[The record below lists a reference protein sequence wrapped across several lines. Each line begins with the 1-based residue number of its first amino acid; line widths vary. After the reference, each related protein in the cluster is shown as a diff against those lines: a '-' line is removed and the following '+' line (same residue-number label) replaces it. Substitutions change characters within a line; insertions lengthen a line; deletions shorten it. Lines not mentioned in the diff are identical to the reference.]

1 MLVLWTYI
9 LNFVRSARRSRGNQV
24 QQTRRRRTMTTE
36 AVKNEI
42 IPVNYAEIDEFH
54 DRVLGFRN
62 EQEAADQFTRYR
74 LRLGVYGQR
83 QEDAQMMRVKIPGG
97 IVSAEQLEV
106 LGRIARELAPLG
118 KGHITTREN
127 IQYHHLKLEQ
137 AEEAMR
143 LIGAVG
149 LTSREACGNTVRNVI
164 TNPSAGV
171 DPTEVFDT
179 TPYLIAYVRYFVRK
193 PFTQDMPRKFKTS
206 FSSTPTDDA
215 VAPYHDLGFIAMR
228 RGGQDGFAMLVGG
241 GSSIMPR
248 EAKPLYD
255 FVPISEYLRVSEA
268 VLRVFNAANELRKN
282 RMMARIKVL
291 IDRIGMDAFRERVEE
306 ELKQPWAAEP
316 IDPLPYAD
324 FDYEQRRPEIAETL
338 TAPEGPAEYQAWL
351 KSNVRPQRQKGYA
364 TVEVTVPQGDLRPD
378 QFDELARLSREF
390 GNGRAQL
397 SPEQNLIFR
406 WVRLDEVLALW
417 RELESIGL
425 PLGGANEISNVVCCP
440 GTDSCKLGI
449 TASMGLNRAMGEAIQ
464 LLPVQDPLVRD
475 LHIKISGCPNGCGR
489 HHLANIGFQGAA
501 VKDKDGRQV
510 PAYEV
515 YVGGEFEKGSFRYAK
530 RIAEKIP
537 SKRAPEAMRRM
548 VQFYVEGRN
557 EGEQFNDFVDRVG
570 PKSFGAV
577 LQDLKEVSGLS
588 VETFADYF
596 DWERTTPYK
605 LERGEGECAI

>member
-1 MLVLWTYI
+1 
-9 LNFVRSARRSRGNQV
+9 
-24 QQTRRRRTMTTE
+24 MTTE

-42 IPVNYAEIDEFH
+42 IPVNYAEIDEFAK
-54 DRVLGFRN
+54 RVLAFRN
-62 EQEAADQFTRYR
+62 EQEEPDVFTRYR

-83 QEDAQMMRVKIPGG
+83 QEDSQMMRVKIPGG
-97 IVSAEQLEV
+97 IVSSDQIEV
-106 LGRIARELAPLG
+106 LGRIAGELAPLG

-127 IQYHHLKLEQ
+127 IQFHHLKLEQ
-137 AEEAMR
+137 AEQAMR
-143 LIGAVG
+143 WLGAVG

-171 DPTEVFDT
+171 DPAEIFDT

-206 FSSTPTDDA
+206 FSSTPSDDA
-215 VAPYHDLGFIAMR
+215 VAPFHDLGFVAKR
-228 RGGQDGFAMLVGG
+228 RNGENGFAMFVGG

-248 EAKPLYD
+248 EAQPLYD

-268 VLRVFNAANELRKN
+268 VLRVFNAADELRKN

-291 IDRIGMDAFRERVEE
+291 VDRIGIDAFRERVEE
-306 ELKQPWAAEP
+306 ELKRPWAAEP

-324 FDYEQRRPEIAETL
+324 FDYETGRPEIAETI
-338 TAPEGPAEYQAWL
+338 APPQDDCPPEFKTWL
-351 KSNVRPQRQKGYA
+351 MSNVRPQRQRGYA
-364 TVEVTVPQGDLRPD
+364 TVEVTVPQGDLSPE
-378 QFDELARLSREF
+378 QFAAIARLSRQY
-390 GNGRAQL
+390 GNGRCQL
-397 SPEQNLIFR
+397 SAEQNLLFR
-406 WVRLDEVLALW
+406 WVRLDETLDLW
-417 RELESIGL
+417 RQLEHIGL
-425 PLGGANEISNVVCCP
+425 PKPGANEISNVVCCP

-449 TASMGLNRAMGEAIQ
+449 TASMGLNRAMSEAIE

-515 YVGGEFEKGSFRYAK
+515 YVGGEFEKGSFQYAR

-548 VQFYVEGRN
+548 VQFYVEGRQ
-557 EGEQFNDFVDRVG
+557 EGERFNDFVDRVG
-570 PKSFGAV
+570 PKSFSTV
-577 LQDLKEVSGLS
+577 LQDLKEVSGMS

-605 LERGEGECAI
+605 LERGEGECAV